1 MGESGN
7 KPRKRRLR
15 MPKVPKGAEAN
26 DIHLAGLTS
35 SGGGPHANR
44 LDHEAASGRSENIG
58 RFARFILRCL
68 GRYPK
73 KGETD
78 EG

>member
-1 MGESGN
+1 MGRSGDT
-7 KPRKRRLR
+7 PRKHRER

-26 DIHLAGLTS
+26 DIHLAGLTNN
-35 SGGGPHANR
+35 GGGTHGNR

-58 RFARFILRCL
+58 TFQRFILKCL

-73 KGETD
+73 KEETR
-78 EG
+78 